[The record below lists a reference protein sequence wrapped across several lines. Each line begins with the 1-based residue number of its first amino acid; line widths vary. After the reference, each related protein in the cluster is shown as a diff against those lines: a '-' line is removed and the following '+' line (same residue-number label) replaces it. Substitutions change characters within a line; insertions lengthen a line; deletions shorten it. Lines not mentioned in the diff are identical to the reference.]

1 MSGHEHHHYFDAE
14 PVGPEERRELRIDL
28 VGRAVTVWTAGGV
41 FSPGRIDLGTRVLLR
56 EVPDPPDEGNVLDLG
71 CGWGPIA
78 LALGMLSPQAHV
90 WGIDVNSRARS
101 LLTHN
106 ARALGLPQVRAAAP
120 DAVPADTMFATMWSN
135 PPIRIGKTALH
146 EMLLHW
152 LPRLSPGATAYLVVQ
167 RNLGADSLHA
177 WLSGTLEPNFSTARH
192 ASAKG
197 YRVLKVHRHDAPPTE
212 SA

>member
-1 MSGHEHHHYFDAE
+1 MSEHEHHHYFDAD
-14 PVGPEERRELRIDL
+14 PVGPEDRRELRIGL
-28 VGRAVTVWTAGGV
+28 AGRAVTVCTAGGV
-41 FSPGRIDLGTRVLLR
+41 FCPDRLDLGTHVLLR
-56 EVPDPPDEGNVLDLG
+56 EVPDPPIEGDLLDLG

-78 LALGMLSPQAHV
+78 LALGMLAPQAQV
-90 WGIDVNSRARS
+90 WAVDVNRRALS
-101 LLTHN
+101 LLTQN
-106 ARALGLPQVRAAAP
+106 ARALELPRVRAATP
-120 DAVPADTMFATMWSN
+120 DAVPADMMFSTIWSN

-146 EMLLHW
+146 EMLLRW

-177 WLSGTLEPNFSTARH
+177 WLSETLEPHFSTARH

-197 YRVLKVHRHDAPPTE
+197 YRVLKVHRRDGPPTE